1 MRQKILK
8 TLNRLLIAISLLA
21 SMTANAG
28 LFGFGSE
35 RWKEEVQLSEG
46 RVIVVDRELINE
58 AGGDEWALNR
68 SGTKPKEYRIRF
80 GHPNGSG
87 KTVEWRSSKKSPQT
101 WPEIA
106 LLLDVEAG
114 QPVVFSILAIS
125 AGCENYSEYVF
136 KNETWTEELLP
147 ENFDQRTTNL
157 LLRLGTDM
165 PKFVNLERK
174 QMINSGS
181 EGRGYRRALRQIGP
195 NRKICG

>member
-1 MRQKILK
+1 MSQTILK
-8 TLNRLLIAISLLA
+8 TLTSLLIAISLLT

-28 LFGFGSE
+28 LFGFGNE

-68 SGTKPKEYRIRF
+68 SGSKPKEYRIRF
-80 GHPNGSG
+80 AHPNGSG
-87 KTVEWRSSKKSPQT
+87 KTVEWRSTKKSPQT

-125 AGCENYSEYVF
+125 AGCEIYSKYVF
-136 KNETWTEELLP
+136 KNEAWTEESLP
-147 ENFDQRTTNL
+147 ESFDQRKTNL

-165 PKFVNLERK
+165 PKFVNLEKK